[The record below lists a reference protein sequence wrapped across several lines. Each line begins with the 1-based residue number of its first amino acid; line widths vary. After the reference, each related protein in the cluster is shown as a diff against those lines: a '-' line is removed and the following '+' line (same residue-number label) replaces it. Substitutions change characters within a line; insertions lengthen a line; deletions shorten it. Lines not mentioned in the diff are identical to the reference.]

1 MSSEARTMTFSEVPK
16 GRLIIWLVVAGE
28 MVIFG
33 GGIVAY
39 LLYRLNHLAVYDALA
54 SLTNTWLGALNT
66 VVLLTSSF
74 FIVKA
79 HDYAAKKELKKMR
92 NAMFVTIALGGVFLV
107 VKTVEW
113 VPKIKAGLGLNDG
126 SVFWGGASTAP
137 GHTFWLSY
145 FFLTGMHGAH
155 VILGMITIFIVWLS
169 VRKGENLHR
178 VEMAGIYWHFVDLV
192 WIFLFPLFY
201 LSR

>member
-33 GGIVAY
+33 GGIIAY
-39 LLYRLNHLAVYDALA
+39 LLYRLNHLAVYDYFA
-54 SLTNTWLGALNT
+54 SYTSTWMGALNT

-79 HDYAAKKELKKMR
+79 HDYAAKKELTKMR
-92 NAMFVTIALGGVFLV
+92 NAMFATIALGGVFLV
-107 VKTVEW
+107 VKSIEW
-113 VPKIKAGLGLNDG
+113 IPKISHGIGLNDFSAFSG
-126 SVFWGGASTAP
+126 DLSMGPGAS
-137 GHTFWLSY
+137 FWY
-145 FFLTGMHGAH
+145 FYYFLTGMHGVH

-169 VRKGENLHR
+169 VRKGQNLHR
-178 VEMAGIYWHFVDLV
+178 VEMIGVYWHFVDLV